1 MNAMAAL
8 KQYQTVNTQVQV
20 FDASPHRLIQMLMEG
35 GLSRLAQAKGAMERG
50 QVALKGELLGKAI
63 AIIGGLREGLDL
75 RQGGELAANLD
86 SLYEYMSSRL
96 LQANRSNDVAIIDE
110 VAGVYPKIMVDG
122 EMDAGA
128 WSCGMVAGLIHDIPT
143 CKELIDRIMAEAED
157 IISNQMMGMLA
168 GKVPA

>member
-1 MNAMAAL
+1 
-8 KQYQTVNTQVQV
+8 
-20 FDASPHRLIQMLMEG
+20 
-35 GLSRLAQAKGAMERG
+35 MERG

-110 VAGVYPKIMVDG
+110 VAGLLREVKSGWDG
-122 EMDAGA
+122 IA
-128 WSCGMVAGLIHDIPT
+128 
-143 CKELIDRIMAEAED
+143 
-157 IISNQMMGMLA
+157 NQI
-168 GKVPA
+168 

>member
-8 KQYQTVNTQVQV
+8 QQYQVVNTQSQV

-110 VAGVYPKIMVDG
+110 VAGLLREVKSGWDG
-122 EMDAGA
+122 IA
-128 WSCGMVAGLIHDIPT
+128 
-143 CKELIDRIMAEAED
+143 
-157 IISNQMMGMLA
+157 NQI
-168 GKVPA
+168 